1 MALCLAPNRP
11 YIWGM
16 RHIFTLAIM
25 ALIYS
30 PAAWGQPLQPLPPS
44 AVQLADL
51 LYKSRVVVVFA
62 PAPEDPNF
70 IRQMELLAED
80 DGDLAARDVVLVVD
94 TDPSAKSEWRLHLR
108 PSSFGLVILDKDGKT
123 ALRKPR
129 PWSLREITRAID
141 KFPSRRDE
149 LLDLLPAG
157 R

>member
-1 MALCLAPNRP
+1 
-11 YIWGM
+11 M
-16 RHIFTLAIM
+16 RHIFALALA

-30 PAAWGQPLQPLPPS
+30 PAAMAEPMAPRPAAEVALG
-44 AVQLADL
+44 DL
-51 LYKSRVVVVFA
+51 LYVSRAVVVFA
-62 PAPEDPNF
+62 PAEADPRY

-80 DGDLAARDVVLVVD
+80 NGELAARDVVLIVD
-94 TDPSAKSEWRLHLR
+94 TDPAAKSAIRTKLR
-108 PSSFGLVILDKDGKT
+108 PSGFSLVIVDKDGKT
-123 ALRKPR
+123 ALRKPE